1 MKIFSCSNCDQ
12 LVFFENVRCTSCDA
26 TLAYLP
32 DLAVVSALTPDGEAF
47 TALAPAAK
55 GKRYRLCRNS
65 VDHGVCNWAVPVED
79 SEALCQ
85 SCRLND
91 VIPNLSQ
98 PGALLA
104 WGRIEQAK
112 RRLLYTLYQLGLPVD
127 SAQDKPGGL
136 VFSFKASDPVGQ
148 EPVLT
153 GHDNG
158 RITLNVAEADNPG
171 RERLREQLG
180 ETYRT
185 LLGHFRHEIGHY
197 YWDVL
202 VRDSK
207 AELARFQEVFGDPE
221 LSYEAELKR
230 HYAEGPPANWQES
243 FVSTYATM
251 HPWEDW
257 AETWAHYLHMVD
269 TLGTARG
276 FGMALRPEPHGASKP
291 PRSLRFRST
300 QLSFDD
306 FDDLIGGWVPLTV
319 ALNSTNRAMG
329 LQDCYPFVL
338 SPVAISKLRFVHD
351 VIERCC
357 RRETDAPATSKSA

>member
-26 TLAYLP
+26 TLAFLP
-32 DLAVVSALTPDGEAF
+32 DVAVVSALQPDGDAF
-47 TALAPAAK
+47 KALAAGAK
-55 GKRYRLCRNS
+55 GKRYRLCQNS
-65 VDHGVCNWAVPVED
+65 LDHGVCNWAVPVED
-79 SEALCQ
+79 DEKLCR

-91 VIPNLSQ
+91 VIPDLSQ

-112 RRLLYTLYQLGLPVD
+112 RRLLFTLFQLGLPVE
-127 SAQDKPGGL
+127 SAREKPGGL
-136 VFSFKASDPVGQ
+136 VFSFKASEPGSP

-197 YWDVL
+197 YWDAL
-202 VRDSK
+202 IRDTS
-207 AELARFQEVFGDPE
+207 ELARFSQVFGDHE
-221 LSYEAELKR
+221 RSYEAELKR
-230 HYAEGPPANWQES
+230 HYAEGPPANWQDS

-269 TLGTARG
+269 TLGTARSY
-276 FGMALRPEPHGASKP
+276 GMALRPEPQGGAA

-306 FDDLIGGWVPLTV
+306 FDDLIAGWVPLTV

-338 SPVAISKLRFVHD
+338 SPTAISKLRFVHD
-351 VIERCC
+351 VIERCSK
-357 RRETDAPATSKSA
+357 RDSNAPVSKSA